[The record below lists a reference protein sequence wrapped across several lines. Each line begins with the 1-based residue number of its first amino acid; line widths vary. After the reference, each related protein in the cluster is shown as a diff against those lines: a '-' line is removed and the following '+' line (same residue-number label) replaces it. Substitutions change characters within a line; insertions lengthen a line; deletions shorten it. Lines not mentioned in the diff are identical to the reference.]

1 MAANL
6 KPAKALGMTTI
17 WVDNG
22 SERGTHGHGDFIDY
36 RIHSVSEWLEQIL
49 GGDQ

>member
-1 MAANL
+1 
-6 KPAKALGMTTI
+6 MTTV

-22 SERGTHGHGDFIDY
+22 SERGTHGQGDFIDY

-49 GGDQ
+49 GDKE